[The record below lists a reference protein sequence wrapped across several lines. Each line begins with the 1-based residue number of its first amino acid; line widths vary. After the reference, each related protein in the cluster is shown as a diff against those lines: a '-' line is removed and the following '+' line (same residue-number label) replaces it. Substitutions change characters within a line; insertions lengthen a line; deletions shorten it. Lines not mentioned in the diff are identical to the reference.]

1 MNGYI
6 AIDFRPG
13 SDAVPR
19 ILRIISGE
27 GYDLYGLHLVP
38 SCAERAT
45 LMIDIGR
52 LGWVQL
58 AALEARIGAID
69 GVLAIIHTSPAP
81 APATVFG
88 RPKPGTGGAAARV
101 AA

>member
-1 MNGYI
+1 MNGSI

-19 ILRIISGE
+19 ILRIVSGE

-58 AALEARIGAID
+58 AALEARISGLD
-69 GVLAIIHTSPAP
+69 GVLAMIHASPAP
-81 APATVFG
+81 AAPRATAL
-88 RPKPGTGGAAARV
+88 TAAAARV

>member
-1 MNGYI
+1 MNGHI

-19 ILRIISGE
+19 ILRIVSGE

-58 AALEARIGAID
+58 AALEARIGGLD
-69 GVLAIIHTSPAP
+69 GVLAIIHASPTPAAP
-81 APATVFG
+81 KVAA
-88 RPKPGTGGAAARV
+88 AAARV

>member
-1 MNGYI
+1 MNGSI

-19 ILRIISGE
+19 ILRIVSGE

-58 AALEARIGAID
+58 AALEARIGAVD
-69 GVLAIIHTSPAP
+69 GVLAMIHASPAL
-81 APATVFG
+81 APATVLG
-88 RPKPGTGGAAARV
+88 RPKPGAGDAAARV

>member
-19 ILRIISGE
+19 ILRIISSE

-45 LMIDIGR
+45 LMIDLGR

-58 AALEARIGAID
+58 AALEARIGTLD
-69 GVLAIIHTSPAP
+69 GVLAIIHASPSPAP
-81 APATVFG
+81 ASAP
-88 RPKPGTGGAAARV
+88 PKAAAARV